1 MSRLSKLSKENK
13 LFIPFIVCGDPD
25 IETTKE
31 IVLSC
36 VKAGADVIELGIPFS
51 DPMAE
56 GPVIMNAY
64 DRAIKTGTTTT
75 KVINMLSEIRTQVDI
90 PLVFMTYA
98 NVVYAYKSGIE
109 DFVKEAAAAGI
120 DALILPDVSFEE
132 KSEFSDICDKYDVDF
147 ISLIAPSSE
156 DRIEM
161 IAREAKGF
169 IYCVSSLGVTGVR
182 ENIDTDIDS
191 MIQRVRKVS
200 QIPCAI
206 GFGISTPKQAKL
218 MADKADGVIVG
229 SGIVSLC
236 EEYGKEAPA
245 KVFEYVRGMKE
256 GLIRSI

>member
-64 DRAIKTGTTTT
+64 DRAIKAGTTTT

-109 DFVKEAAAAGI
+109 DFVKEAVAAGI

-132 KSEFSDICDKYDVDF
+132 KAEFSDICDKYDVDF

-161 IAREAKGF
+161 IAKEAKGF

>member
-25 IETTKE
+25 VETTKE

-64 DRAIKTGTTTT
+64 DRAIKAGTTTT

-120 DALILPDVSFEE
+120 DALILPDVSFED
-132 KSEFSDICDKYDVDF
+132 KAEFSDICDRYNVDF

-169 IYCVSSLGVTGVR
+169 LYCVSSLGVTGVR

-236 EEYGKEAPA
+236 EEYGKEAPV
-245 KVFEYVRGMKE
+245 KVFEYVRSMKE
-256 GLIRSI
+256 EL

>member
-64 DRAIKTGTTTT
+64 DRAIKAGTTTT

-132 KSEFSDICDKYDVDF
+132 KAEFSDICDRYNVDF

-236 EEYGKEAPA
+236 EEYGKEASA

-256 GLIRSI
+256 GLIQSI

>member
-64 DRAIKTGTTTT
+64 DRAIKAGTTTT

-109 DFVKEAAAAGI
+109 DFVKEAVAAGI

-132 KSEFSDICDKYDVDF
+132 KAEFSDICDKYDVDF

-161 IAREAKGF
+161 IAKEAKGF

-236 EEYGKEAPA
+236 EEYGKEAPT

-256 GLIRSI
+256 GLIPSI

>member
-64 DRAIKTGTTTT
+64 DRAIKAGTTTT
-75 KVINMLSEIRTQVDI
+75 KVINMLSEIRTQIDI
-90 PLVFMTYA
+90 PLVFITYA

-132 KSEFSDICDKYDVDF
+132 KAEFSDICDKYDVDF

-169 IYCVSSLGVTGVR
+169 LYCVSSLGVTGVR

-236 EEYGKEAPA
+236 EEYGKEAPV
-245 KVFEYVRGMKE
+245 KVFEYVRSMKE
-256 GLIRSI
+256 EL

>member
-64 DRAIKTGTTTT
+64 DRAIKAGTTTT

-132 KSEFSDICDKYDVDF
+132 KAEFSDICDRYNVDF

-169 IYCVSSLGVTGVR
+169 L
-182 ENIDTDIDS
+182 
-191 MIQRVRKVS
+191 
-200 QIPCAI
+200 
-206 GFGISTPKQAKL
+206 
-218 MADKADGVIVG
+218 
-229 SGIVSLC
+229 
-236 EEYGKEAPA
+236 
-245 KVFEYVRGMKE
+245 
-256 GLIRSI
+256 

>member
-64 DRAIKTGTTTT
+64 DRAIKAGTTTT

-132 KSEFSDICDKYDVDF
+132 KAEFSDICDRYNVDF

-161 IAREAKGF
+161 IAKEAKGF

-236 EEYGKEAPA
+236 EEYGKEAPV
-245 KVFEYVRGMKE
+245 KVFEYVRSMKE
-256 GLIRSI
+256 EL

>member
-64 DRAIKTGTTTT
+64 DRAIKAGTTTT

-98 NVVYAYKSGIE
+98 NVVYAYRSGIE

-132 KSEFSDICDKYDVDF
+132 KAEFSDICDRYNVDF

-169 IYCVSSLGVTGVR
+169 LYCVSSLGVTGVR

>member
-64 DRAIKTGTTTT
+64 DRAIKAGTTTT

-132 KSEFSDICDKYDVDF
+132 KAEFFDICDRYNVDF

-245 KVFEYVRGMKE
+245 KVFEYVRSMKE
-256 GLIRSI
+256 EL

>member
-64 DRAIKTGTTTT
+64 DRVIKAGTTTT

-132 KSEFSDICDKYDVDF
+132 KAEFSDICDKYDVDF

-236 EEYGKEAPA
+236 EEYGKEAPV
-245 KVFEYVRGMKE
+245 KVFEYVRSMKE
-256 GLIRSI
+256 EL

>member
-1 MSRLSKLSKENK
+1 MSRLSKLSRENK

-64 DRAIKTGTTTT
+64 DRAIMSGATTT
-75 KVINMLSEIRTQVDI
+75 KAINMLSEIRTQVDI

-161 IAREAKGF
+161 IAKEAKGF

-206 GFGISTPKQAKL
+206 GFGISTAKQAKL

-236 EEYGKEAPA
+236 EEYGKEAPV
-245 KVFEYVRGMKE
+245 KVFEYVRSMKE
-256 GLIRSI
+256 EL

>member
-64 DRAIKTGTTTT
+64 DRAIKAGTTTT

-132 KSEFSDICDKYDVDF
+132 KAEFSDICDRYNVDF

-169 IYCVSSLGVTGVR
+169 LYCVSSLGVTGVR

-245 KVFEYVRGMKE
+245 KVFEYVRGMKK

>member
-64 DRAIKTGTTTT
+64 DRAIKAGTTTT

-109 DFVKEAAAAGI
+109 GFVKEAAAAGI

-132 KSEFSDICDKYDVDF
+132 KAEFSDICDKYDVDF

-169 IYCVSSLGVTGVR
+169 LYCVSSLGVTGVR

-236 EEYGKEAPA
+236 EEYGKESPV
-245 KVFEYVRGMKE
+245 KVFEYVRSMKE
-256 GLIRSI
+256 EL

>member
-64 DRAIKTGTTTT
+64 DRAIKAGTTTT
-75 KVINMLSEIRTQVDI
+75 KVINMLSEIRTLVDI

-132 KSEFSDICDKYDVDF
+132 KAEFSDICDRYNVDF

-161 IAREAKGF
+161 IAKEAKGF

-236 EEYGKEAPA
+236 EEYGKESPV
-245 KVFEYVRGMKE
+245 KVFEYVRSMKE
-256 GLIRSI
+256 EL

>member
-64 DRAIKTGTTTT
+64 DRAIKAGTTTT
-75 KVINMLSEIRTQVDI
+75 KVINMLSEIRTQIDI

-132 KSEFSDICDKYDVDF
+132 KAEFSDICDKYDVDF

-169 IYCVSSLGVTGVR
+169 LYCVSSLGVTGVR

-236 EEYGKEAPA
+236 EEYGKESPV
-245 KVFEYVRGMKE
+245 KVFEYVRSMKE
-256 GLIRSI
+256 EL

>member
-1 MSRLSKLSKENK
+1 MSRLLKLSKENK

-64 DRAIKTGTTTT
+64 DRAIKAGTTTT
-75 KVINMLSEIRTQVDI
+75 KVINMLSEIRTQIDI

-132 KSEFSDICDKYDVDF
+132 KAEFSDICDKYDVDF

-236 EEYGKEAPA
+236 EEYGKEASA

-256 GLIRSI
+256 GLIQSI

>member
-64 DRAIKTGTTTT
+64 DRAIKAGTTTT

-156 DRIEM
+156 TRIEM

-200 QIPCAI
+200 QVPCAI

-236 EEYGKEAPA
+236 EEYGKEAPV
-245 KVFEYVRGMKE
+245 KVFEYVRSMKE
-256 GLIRSI
+256 EL

>member
-64 DRAIKTGTTTT
+64 DRAIKAGTTTT

-132 KSEFSDICDKYDVDF
+132 KAEFSDICDRYNVDF

-169 IYCVSSLGVTGVR
+169 LYCVSSLGVTGVR

-236 EEYGKEAPA
+236 EEYGKEAPV
-245 KVFEYVRGMKE
+245 KVFEYVRSMKE
-256 GLIRSI
+256 EL

>member
-64 DRAIKTGTTTT
+64 DRAIKAGATTT

-109 DFVKEAAAAGI
+109 DFVKEAVAAGI

-132 KSEFSDICDKYDVDF
+132 KAEFSDICDRYNVDF

-169 IYCVSSLGVTGVR
+169 LYCVSSLGVTGVR

>member
-64 DRAIKTGTTTT
+64 DRAIKAGTTTT

-120 DALILPDVSFEE
+120 DALILPDVSFED
-132 KSEFSDICDKYDVDF
+132 KAEFSDICDRYNVDF

-161 IAREAKGF
+161 IAKEAKGF
-169 IYCVSSLGVTGVR
+169 LYCVSSLGVTGVR

-218 MADKADGVIVG
+218 MADKVDGVIVG

>member
-25 IETTKE
+25 VETTKE

-64 DRAIKTGTTTT
+64 DRAIKAGNTTT

-120 DALILPDVSFEE
+120 DALILPDVSFED
-132 KSEFSDICDKYDVDF
+132 KAEFSDICDRYNVDF

-169 IYCVSSLGVTGVR
+169 LYCVSSLGVTGVR

-236 EEYGKEAPA
+236 EEYGKESPA
-245 KVFEYVRGMKE
+245 KVFEYVRSMKE
-256 GLIRSI
+256 EL

>member
-25 IETTKE
+25 VETTKE

-64 DRAIKTGTTTT
+64 DRAIKAGTTTT

-120 DALILPDVSFEE
+120 DALILPDVSFED
-132 KSEFSDICDKYDVDF
+132 KAEFSDICDRYNVDF

-169 IYCVSSLGVTGVR
+169 LYCVSSLGVTGVR

-236 EEYGKEAPA
+236 EEYGKESPV
-245 KVFEYVRGMKE
+245 KVFEYVRSMKE
-256 GLIRSI
+256 EL

>member
-64 DRAIKTGTTTT
+64 DRAIKAGTTTT

-109 DFVKEAAAAGI
+109 DFVKEAVAAGI
-120 DALILPDVSFEE
+120 DALILPDVSFED
-132 KSEFSDICDKYDVDF
+132 KAEFSDICDRYNVDF

-161 IAREAKGF
+161 IAKEAKGF
-169 IYCVSSLGVTGVR
+169 LYCVSSLGVTGVR

>member
-64 DRAIKTGTTTT
+64 DRAIKAGTTTT

-132 KSEFSDICDKYDVDF
+132 KAEFSDICDRYNGDF

-169 IYCVSSLGVTGVR
+169 LYCVSSLGVTGVR

>member
-64 DRAIKTGTTTT
+64 DRAIKSGTTTT

-109 DFVKEAAAAGI
+109 DFIKEAAEAGI

-132 KSEFSDICDKYDVDF
+132 KAEFSDICDKYDVDF

-161 IAREAKGF
+161 IAKEAKGF

-256 GLIRSI
+256 GLIPSI

>member
-64 DRAIKTGTTTT
+64 DRAIKAGTTTT

-109 DFVKEAAAAGI
+109 DFVKEAVAAGI

-132 KSEFSDICDKYDVDF
+132 KAEFSDICDKYDVDF

-161 IAREAKGF
+161 IAKEAKGF

-200 QIPCAI
+200 QVPCAI

-218 MADKADGVIVG
+218 KADKADGVIVG

-236 EEYGKEAPA
+236 EEYGKEAPV
-245 KVFEYVRGMKE
+245 KVFEYVSEMKE
-256 GLIRSI
+256 GL

>member
-56 GPVIMNAY
+56 GSVIMNAY
-64 DRAIKTGTTTT
+64 DRAIKAGTTTT

-132 KSEFSDICDKYDVDF
+132 KAEFSDICDRYNVDF

-236 EEYGKEAPA
+236 EEYGKEAPV
-245 KVFEYVRGMKE
+245 KVFEYVRSMKE
-256 GLIRSI
+256 EL

>member
-56 GPVIMNAY
+56 GSVIMNAY
-64 DRAIKTGTTTT
+64 DRAIKAGTTTT

-120 DALILPDVSFEE
+120 DALILPDVSFED
-132 KSEFSDICDKYDVDF
+132 KAEFSDICDRYNVDF

-161 IAREAKGF
+161 IAKEAKGF
-169 IYCVSSLGVTGVR
+169 LYCVSSLGVTGVR

-218 MADKADGVIVG
+218 MAD
-229 SGIVSLC
+229 
-236 EEYGKEAPA
+236 
-245 KVFEYVRGMKE
+245 
-256 GLIRSI
+256 

>member
-64 DRAIKTGTTTT
+64 DRAIKAGTTTT
-75 KVINMLSEIRTQVDI
+75 KVINMLSEIRTQIDI

-132 KSEFSDICDKYDVDF
+132 KAEFFDICDRYNVDF

-161 IAREAKGF
+161 IAKEAKGF

-245 KVFEYVRGMKE
+245 KVFEYVRSMKE
-256 GLIRSI
+256 EL

>member
-64 DRAIKTGTTTT
+64 DRAIKAGTTTT
-75 KVINMLSEIRTQVDI
+75 KVINMLSEIRTQIDI

-132 KSEFSDICDKYDVDF
+132 KAEFSDICDKYDVDF

-236 EEYGKEAPA
+236 EEYGKEAPV
-245 KVFEYVRGMKE
+245 KVFEYVRSMKE
-256 GLIRSI
+256 EL

>member
-13 LFIPFIVCGDPD
+13 LFIPFIVCRDPD

-64 DRAIKTGTTTT
+64 DRAIKAGTTTT
-75 KVINMLSEIRTQVDI
+75 KVINMLSEIRTQIDI

-132 KSEFSDICDKYDVDF
+132 KAEFSDICDKYDVDF

-169 IYCVSSLGVTGVR
+169 LYCVSSLGVTGVR

-236 EEYGKEAPA
+236 EEYGKEAPV
-245 KVFEYVRGMKE
+245 KVFEYVRSMKE
-256 GLIRSI
+256 EL

>member
-25 IETTKE
+25 IETTEE

-64 DRAIKTGTTTT
+64 DRAIKAGTTTT
-75 KVINMLSEIRTQVDI
+75 KVINMLSEIRTQINI

-98 NVVYAYKSGIE
+98 NVVYAYRSGIE

-132 KSEFSDICDKYDVDF
+132 KAEFSDICDRYNVDF

-161 IAREAKGF
+161 IAKEAKGF

-245 KVFEYVRGMKE
+245 KVFEYVRVMKE
-256 GLIRSI
+256 GLIPSI

>member
-56 GPVIMNAY
+56 GSVIMNAY
-64 DRAIKTGTTTT
+64 DRAIKAGTTTT

-120 DALILPDVSFEE
+120 DALILPDVSFED
-132 KSEFSDICDKYDVDF
+132 KAEFSDICDRYNVDF

-156 DRIEM
+156 DRIEKRRR
-161 IAREAKGF
+161 AF
-169 IYCVSSLGVTGVR
+169 FTVSPHL
-182 ENIDTDIDS
+182 EL
-191 MIQRVRKVS
+191 
-200 QIPCAI
+200 P
-206 GFGISTPKQAKL
+206 
-218 MADKADGVIVG
+218 
-229 SGIVSLC
+229 
-236 EEYGKEAPA
+236 E
-245 KVFEYVRGMKE
+245 
-256 GLIRSI
+256 

>member
-64 DRAIKTGTTTT
+64 DRAIKAGTTTT

-132 KSEFSDICDKYDVDF
+132 KAEFSDICDRYNVDF

-161 IAREAKGF
+161 IAKEAKGF

-256 GLIRSI
+256 GFIPSI